1 MSDSVEEIVPDSS
14 AKEVQGT
21 VDYRDYSS
29 SSSTDGDDFR
39 RPTNDQ
45 KPHLFGRQ
53 KPVHAALGGG
63 KRMSY
68 SVIVIS
74 RYLTGHHDNN
84 FHSYKSVL
92 LRVNKKFK
100 VKEFLNIKSRHSF

>member
-1 MSDSVEEIVPDSS
+1 MSDPVEEIVPDSS
-14 AKEVQGT
+14 AKEVPGT
-21 VDYRDYSS
+21 VDHRDYSS

-39 RPTNDQ
+39 RPTNE

-68 SVIVIS
+68 SVIVI
-74 RYLTGHHDNN
+74 
-84 FHSYKSVL
+84 
-92 LRVNKKFK
+92 
-100 VKEFLNIKSRHSF
+100 